1 VTISTM
7 NKNLYRFGALC
18 GPLYVILVVL
28 GNDVLSSGSPDSTAS
43 PAAIGQWW
51 RSHPVTLGMGITW
64 MVELVGLLAFPVF
77 VATLAWSLHRAERAG
92 TWLPAAVL
100 SFGLLSSAI
109 KLGSGAP
116 MLALALRAD
125 TIPDDLAAALVD
137 MNGMAF
143 VLTWAAD
150 AGMLAAAAAVI
161 LTTRCLPRWLGWWA
175 AVAAPL
181 LLVGIPL
188 AMTGPPFFLLALIW
202 FIATGIAMARRG
214 APNPLHTAHPH
225 TPTPAAA
232 H

>member
-1 VTISTM
+1 MPTM

-18 GPLYVILVVL
+18 GPLYIILVVL

-43 PAAIGQWW
+43 PAVIGQWW
-51 RSHPVTLGMGITW
+51 RSHPVTPGMGITW
-64 MVELVGLLAFPVF
+64 MVELIGLLAFPVF
-77 VATLAWSLHRAERAG
+77 VATLAWTLHRAERTG

-116 MLALALRAD
+116 MLALVLRAD

-175 AVAAPL
+175 ATTAPL
-181 LLVGIPL
+181 LLAGIPL

-202 FIATGIAMARRG
+202 FLATGIAMARRG
-214 APNPLHTAHPH
+214 APNPLNTTHAH